1 MTRLPPAATAC
12 LVSTVMPC
20 RPYFHLSYVSACHVR
35 LFCCTQ
41 DLFYRSPKSYAK
53 SCQQVSLQQL
63 AQVSCRTAPLL
74 PAQLQCRL
82 TATPVCAAGS
92 D

>member
-1 MTRLPPAATAC
+1 MARLQPVATNLSAQ
-12 LVSTVMPC
+12 LSLADLLFLPYVST
-20 RPYFHLSYVSACHVR
+20 CHAR

-41 DLFYRSPKSYAK
+41 DLFYAPPKSYAK
-53 SCQQVSLQQL
+53 SCQQLSLQQL

-74 PAQLQCRL
+74 PAQLRCSR